1 MNIPSVEA
9 GWGLLRFVENRQNP
23 LALRQTALEKI
34 IANVGRR
41 GAWADMAR
49 DNKFVAA
56 LRQLLR
62 EVPLRSAALQ
72 AIDSLALQPAGP
84 DVLAIARDTNVDLAA
99 RATAVGVAARLHP
112 PGIAPAL
119 RDLLSDGPPPVA
131 AAALQGLVDL
141 QDARSLREIL
151 TGDTFSN
158 KVRRQ
163 VAERLFD
170 TTSGAILLLRL
181 IDENQLPG
189 MLKDA
194 VVSRAAAH
202 PDANVRVLYERFIP
216 EDQRPR
222 TLGTAISADE
232 ILALPADA
240 NRGRII
246 FFKSSA
252 AQCSQCHAVQGFGS
266 TLGPELTNIG
276 KKYERKALLETI
288 LQPSKAIAP
297 EFVPYL
303 METTGGQVYA
313 GFLLERDEKRIVLKD
328 VKNHT
333 VRVPADEV
341 EVLVPQ
347 QKSLMPELVLSQITA
362 QDAADLLAFLVTL
375 K

>member
-1 MNIPSVEA
+1 M
-9 GWGLLRFVENRQNP
+9 
-23 LALRQTALEKI
+23 
-34 IANVGRR
+34 
-41 GAWADMAR
+41 
-49 DNKFVAA
+49 
-56 LRQLLR
+56 
-62 EVPLRSAALQ
+62 
-72 AIDSLALQPAGP
+72 
-84 DVLAIARDTNVDLAA
+84 
-99 RATAVGVAARLHP
+99 AARLHP

-119 RDLLSDGPPPVA
+119 RDLLSAGPPPVS

-151 TGDTFSN
+151 TGDAFASD
-158 KVRRQ
+158 VRRQ
-163 VAERLFD
+163 VAERLID

-181 IDENQLPG
+181 IDEDTLPAE
-189 MLKDA
+189 LKTA
-194 VVSRAAAH
+194 VVAKAAEH
-202 PDANVRVLYERFIP
+202 PDANVRVLYEKFIP
-216 EDQRPR
+216 EDQRPQK
-222 TLGTAISADE
+222 LGAAISADE
-232 ILALPADA
+232 ILALAGDA

-252 AQCSQCHAVQGFGS
+252 AQCNQCHAVQGFGS

-288 LQPSKAIAP
+288 LLPSKAIAP

-303 METTGGQVYA
+303 LETTGGRVYA
-313 GFLLERDEKRIVLKD
+313 GFLVERDEKRVVLKD
-328 VKNHT
+328 VKNQT
-333 VRVPADEV
+333 IRVPADEV